1 MPPKRKTK
9 EISKSDRETTHKA
22 TESATTPP
30 HASDC
35 TVCIKLSPVQ
45 IQQLEII
52 AEVINDDTPE
62 EYAKKII
69 NKHIADRMYLI
80 RGK

>member
-1 MPPKRKTK
+1 MPPRRKTK

-22 TESATTPP
+22 TEAATTAA
-30 HASDC
+30 HAPDC

-45 IQQLEII
+45 MQQLEII
-52 AEVINDDTPE
+52 AEVINDETPA
-62 EYAKKII
+62 EYAKKVI